1 MTIMNDAVV
10 EDRALGRVRTM
21 ILDAVRPYHAQV
33 WLFGSRARGD
43 STSGSDIDVAVQSP
57 SGAIPGGVLA
67 QLRDRLFESPV
78 PWEVDVVDLAEAGPE
93 FRSKVLAE
101 GIPWND

>member
-1 MTIMNDAVV
+1 M
-10 EDRALGRVRTM
+10 
-21 ILDAVRPYHAQV
+21 
-33 WLFGSRARGD
+33 
-43 STSGSDIDVAVQSP
+43 
-57 SGAIPGGVLA
+57 
-67 QLRDRLFESPV
+67 RDRLFESPV